1 MSRED
6 RENEGSSERDQYSP
20 GMFQPGRV
28 PTYPNYAP
36 FPLLESSHESAA
48 RLRTLSR
55 LIQEEWEGFGIRV
68 SASDP
73 RPFERG
79 TMIVFERVSADGG
92 AGDRLSAA
100 RGC

>member
-1 MSRED
+1 
-6 RENEGSSERDQYSP
+6 
-20 GMFQPGRV
+20 
-28 PTYPNYAP
+28 
-36 FPLLESSHESAA
+36 
-48 RLRTLSR
+48 
-55 LIQEEWEGFGIRV
+55 V
-68 SASDP
+68 SARDP